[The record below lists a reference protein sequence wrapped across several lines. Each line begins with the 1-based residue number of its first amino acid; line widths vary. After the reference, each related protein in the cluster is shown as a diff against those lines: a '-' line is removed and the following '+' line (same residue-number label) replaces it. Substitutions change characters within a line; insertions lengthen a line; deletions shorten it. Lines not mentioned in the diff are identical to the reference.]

1 MATTHYAPGCLP
13 PRASCAKVEVALSSS
28 PGRPSSTIKNTQ
40 SYRVF
45 VIQDGVAK
53 LRVVQI
59 GDEEGGTVQILS
71 GVNADEIVATS
82 NVQQLFEGARVR

>member
-1 MATTHYAPGCLP
+1 V
-13 PRASCAKVEVALSSS
+13 PRAAVFNDQ
-28 PGRPSSTIKNTQ
+28 NTQ

-59 GDEEGGTVQILS
+59 GDEEGDTVQILS

-82 NVQQLFEGARVR
+82 NVQQLFEGARVKQ